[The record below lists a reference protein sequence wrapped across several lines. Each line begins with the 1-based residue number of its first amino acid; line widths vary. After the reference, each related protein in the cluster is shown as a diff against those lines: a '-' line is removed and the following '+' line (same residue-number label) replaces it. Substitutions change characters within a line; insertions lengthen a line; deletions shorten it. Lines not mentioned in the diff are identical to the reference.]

1 MSPFNEKSQNAA
13 IAKLQDV
20 GLMRGGC
27 AAIQGVSIELYSG
40 NILAVL
46 GPNGSG
52 KSSLL
57 RRLAGLESKTQG
69 LGTFSFTGEGEL
81 TSLPVAQRSRRV
93 AHVASE
99 SAVDFPISVLESV
112 ALGAFS
118 RSLSREEANQEAK
131 AALES
136 LSLSPL
142 SERNLGTLS
151 GGQMQAVAL
160 ARAAV
165 QDAKVLLLDEALSK
179 MDVDRQQEVAAWLRG
194 WVRSGPRSVVWVSHD
209 LNLAAAHADRVLLL
223 HRGGMVAEGE
233 VSETL
238 TEKNLAVL
246 YPRGK
251 FELELAG
258 AEARPQIRF
267 HRDQK

>member
-1 MSPFNEKSQNAA
+1 MSQAQENSQSAVLA
-13 IAKLQDV
+13 RLQDV

-27 AAIQGVSIELYSG
+27 AAIQGLRIELFSG
-40 NILAVL
+40 KILAIL

-57 RRLAGLESKTQG
+57 RRLAGLEAETQG
-69 LGTFSFTGEGEL
+69 LGVFSFSGEGEL
-81 TSLPVAQRSRRV
+81 TKLPVAQRSRRV

-99 SAVDFPISVLESV
+99 SAVDFPITVLESV

-118 RSLSREEANQEAK
+118 RSLSSQEAQQEAK
-131 AALES
+131 GALES
-136 LSLSPL
+136 LGLGSL
-142 SERNLGTLS
+142 SERDLGTLS

-179 MDVDRQQEVAAWLRG
+179 MDVDRQQEVAAWLRS
-194 WVRSGPRSVVWVSHD
+194 WVRSGNRSVVWVSHD

-233 VSETL
+233 VNETL

-251 FELELAG
+251 FELEHAG